1 MMYLTLFGATTVL
14 SEDQPVAVTEFGG
27 GKPREILEI
36 LAVAGGAPVAKDRLA
51 ELLWDGTP
59 PKSWVATLESYI
71 SVLRRRLGCAPGRQS
86 QLATTTNGY
95 RLDMTR
101 VQVDVVRF
109 RTLAAEAGRL
119 PVRECLALVDEAL
132 ALASR
137 DLLASEPTADWAQ
150 REKDAFRS
158 DLVRLAGHGAAAALE
173 VGDVEAAGRYATIMT
188 QHDAIDEVGW
198 QQLMVA
204 RWRAGR
210 RSDALRAY
218 AELRT
223 VLADELG
230 VEPSTQSR
238 ELYMQILRDE
248 PTSGEVAGEQRLE
261 IKMLTDLLRQC
272 LETMGSTAD
281 NQVADAWSRAQRG
294 LHDFE
299 VALTPVPVRAT
310 AA

>member
-1 MMYLTLFGATTVL
+1 MVPGPMTRCRLGRPGTLTCGCREVGGKRESCRGLRGLTNMMYVNLFGVTTVL
-14 SEDQPVAVTEFGG
+14 SEDQPAAITEFGG

-51 ELLWDGTP
+51 ELLWDGAP

-86 QLATTTNGY
+86 ELATTSNGY
-95 RLDMTR
+95 RLDLTR

-109 RTLAAEAGRL
+109 RTLAAEAARL
-119 PVRECLALVDEAL
+119 PVRDSLCLVDEAL

-137 DLLASEPTADWAQ
+137 ELLASEPTADWAQ
-150 REKDAFRS
+150 RERDAFRS
-158 DLVRLAGHGAAAALE
+158 DLVRLAGHGATAALE
-173 VGDVEAAGRYATIMT
+173 VGDFDAAGRYATFMT

-230 VEPSTQSR
+230 VEPSAQSCTWR
-238 ELYMQILRDE
+238 SCA
-248 PTSGEVAGEQRLE
+248 TS
-261 IKMLTDLLRQC
+261 
-272 LETMGSTAD
+272 
-281 NQVADAWSRAQRG
+281 
-294 LHDFE
+294 
-299 VALTPVPVRAT
+299 PPRAT
-310 AA
+310 SRGSSGSRSRC

>member
-1 MMYLTLFGATTVL
+1 MYLTLFGVTTVL
-14 SEDQPVAVTEFGG
+14 SEDQPVAITEFGG

-71 SVLRRRLGCAPGRQS
+71 SVLRRRLGCAPGRKS
-86 QLATTTNGY
+86 ELATTTNGY
-95 RLDMTR
+95 RLDLTR
-101 VQVDVVRF
+101 VQVDLVRF

-119 PVRECLALVDEAL
+119 PVTESLCLVDEAL
-132 ALASR
+132 ALASG

-150 REKDAFRS
+150 REKDLFRS
-158 DLVRLAGHGAAAALE
+158 DLVRLAELGAAGALAK
-173 VGDVEAAGRYATIMT
+173 GDYDAAGRYATLAT
-188 QHDAIDEVGW
+188 EFDAVHEAGW
-198 QQLMVA
+198 QALMEA

-223 VLADELG
+223 VLGDELG
-230 VEPSTQSR
+230 VEPSARSR
-238 ELYMQILRDE
+238 ELYMEILRDE
-248 PTSGEVAGEQRLE
+248 PTADVFAGEQRLE

-272 LETMGSTAD
+272 LDTMGGSSSGD
-281 NQVADAWSRAQRG
+281 HHVADAWSRAQRG

-299 VALTPVPVRAT
+299 RALSPAAVT

>member
-1 MMYLTLFGATTVL
+1 MMYLTLFGVTTVL
-14 SEDQPVAVTEFGG
+14 SEDRPVVISEFGG

-36 LAVAGGAPVAKDRLA
+36 LAVAGGAPVAKDQLA
-51 ELLWDGTP
+51 ELLWDGAP

-86 QLATTTNGY
+86 ELATTTNGY
-95 RLDMTR
+95 RLDLTR

-109 RTLAAEAGRL
+109 RALAAEAGRL
-119 PVRECLALVDEAL
+119 PVRESLCVADEAL
-132 ALASR
+132 ALASAE
-137 DLLASEPTADWAQ
+137 LLASEPTADWAQ
-150 REKDAFRS
+150 REKAAFRS

-173 VGDVEAAGRYATIMT
+173 LGDFEAAGRYAVIMT
-188 QHDAIDEVGW
+188 EHDAIDEVGW
-198 QQLMVA
+198 QRLMVA

-223 VLADELG
+223 VLGAELG
-230 VEPSTQSR
+230 VEPSAKSR
-238 ELYMQILRDE
+238 DLYMEILRDE
-248 PTSGEVAGEQRLE
+248 PTSGEAAGEQRME

-272 LETMGSTAD
+272 LETMSGPAGD
-281 NQVADAWSRAQRG
+281 NQLVDAWSRAQRG
-294 LHDFE
+294 LNDFE
-299 VALTPVPVRAT
+299 RALAPVPAT

>member
-1 MMYLTLFGATTVL
+1 MYVTLFGVTTVL
-14 SEDQPVAVTEFGG
+14 SEDQPAAITEFGG

-86 QLATTTNGY
+86 ELATTTNGY
-95 RLDMTR
+95 RLDLTR
-101 VQVDVVRF
+101 VQVDIVRF
-109 RTLAAEAGRL
+109 RALAAEAARL
-119 PVRECLALVDEAL
+119 PVRESLCLVDEAL

-137 DLLASEPTADWAQ
+137 ELLGSEPTADWAQ

-173 VGDVEAAGRYATIMT
+173 IGDFDAAGRYATIMT
-188 QHDAIDEVGW
+188 EHDAIDEVGW

-210 RSDALRAY
+210 RADAQRAY
-218 AELRT
+218 AELRA

-230 VEPSTQSR
+230 VDPGARSR
-238 ELYMQILRDE
+238 ELYMEILRDE
-248 PTSGEVAGEQRLE
+248 PTSDEVAGEQRLE

-272 LETMGSTAD
+272 LDTLGSSTD
-281 NQVADAWSRAQRG
+281 HHVANAWSRAQRG

-299 VALTPVPVRAT
+299 RALTPVPAT